1 MTVGSHFLGAPGFT
15 QYATFSADRSE
26 TVLVF
31 WVLDC
36 SSGAFRGRGMKITT
50 INQAFRGQRGF
61 LLVVSALLGVGAMPS
76 QAQTATQTELSQDE
90 NPQALPEP
98 PRMPGYDLN
107 VSPELVTTVRYEGGT
122 FEESSSGWTQTT
134 DTGETFAYDVI
145 RTAPNHAFLHDPERL
160 VSATFAFQM
169 EAVFISSQLD
179 PSESAQQERFLLTSI
194 ETAERDYERPTRPD
208 GWYIETIDFEGGQL
222 RNVST
227 GRWARRN
234 NDGRCDIFR
243 VWQVSDE
250 AHQIFDELND
260 VLITIYPSRML
271 MTIVRRQSEPNP
283 YEEFA
288 LIEETR
294 CVSSTV

>member
-1 MTVGSHFLGAPGFT
+1 
-15 QYATFSADRSE
+15 
-26 TVLVF
+26 
-31 WVLDC
+31 
-36 SSGAFRGRGMKITT
+36 MKITT
-50 INQAFRGQRGF
+50 INQAFRGQRG
-61 LLVVSALLGVGAMPS
+61 
-76 QAQTATQTELSQDE
+76 
-90 NPQALPEP
+90 
-98 PRMPGYDLN
+98 
-107 VSPELVTTVRYEGGT
+107 
-122 FEESSSGWTQTT
+122 
-134 DTGETFAYDVI
+134 
-145 RTAPNHAFLHDPERL
+145 
-160 VSATFAFQM
+160 
-169 EAVFISSQLD
+169 
-179 PSESAQQERFLLTSI
+179 FLLTSI